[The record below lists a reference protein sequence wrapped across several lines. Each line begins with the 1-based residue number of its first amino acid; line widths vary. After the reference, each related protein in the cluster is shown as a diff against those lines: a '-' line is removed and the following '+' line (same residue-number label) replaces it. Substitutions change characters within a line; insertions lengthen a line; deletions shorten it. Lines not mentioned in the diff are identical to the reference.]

1 MSSRTRPTIGDVA
14 LLAGVS
20 RSAVSRTFTEGASA
34 SPKTAT
40 RVREAAIA
48 IGYRPNLVARSLSTR
63 RSHIVAIAI
72 SRLDNSF
79 HADLL
84 QGLGYGLNAIG
95 YRTMLFL
102 LDRRGDE
109 DPPIDEVLRHQ
120 VDAIILC
127 TARLSSS
134 FAAECR
140 RAGVPVLLLN
150 RLAEASGVAA
160 VTGDNMAGGQ
170 RVAAFL
176 AAGGHRRP
184 AFIAGSED
192 ASTSREREAGFAA
205 GLHAAGLPA
214 ALRGLGLFDPASAA
228 VATRA
233 LLARP
238 DPPDAIFCANDHMAF
253 AAIDVARR
261 EFGAEI
267 GRTLS
272 VVGFDGSRPATW
284 SGIDLTSFEQPPAAM
299 ADAGVAMLGRLLAND
314 PPAAPHVVIPG
325 ELAVRASARLPA
337 QGLVERDGR
346 TVWRPTPTPGEHR

>member
-1 MSSRTRPTIGDVA
+1 MSSPRLPTIGDVA
-14 LLAGVS
+14 ALAGVS

-34 SPKTAT
+34 SPATAR
-40 RVREAAIA
+40 RVREAAAA

-84 QGLGYGLNAIG
+84 QGLCEGLRAIG

-102 LDRRGDE
+102 LDRVGDE

-120 VDAIILC
+120 VDAIVLC
-127 TARLSSS
+127 TARLSSP
-134 FAAECR
+134 FAEECHR
-140 RAGVPVLLLN
+140 VGVPVLLLN
-150 RLAEASGVAA
+150 RLAEATGVAA
-160 VTGDNMAGGQ
+160 VTGDNVAGGA

-184 AFIAGSED
+184 AFIAGIED
-192 ASTSREREAGFAA
+192 ASTSRDREAGFAA

-214 ALRGLGLFDPASAA
+214 ALRGVGLFDPGSAA
-228 VATRA
+228 AATRT
-233 LLARP
+233 LLQGA
-238 DPPDAIFCANDHMAF
+238 DAPDAIFCANDHMAF
-253 AAIDVARR
+253 AAMDVAQR

-272 VVGFDGSRPATW
+272 VVGFDGSRPAAW
-284 SGIDLTSFEQPPAAM
+284 SGIGLTSFEQSASAM
-299 ADAGVAMLGRLLAND
+299 AVAGVGLLARLLAGE
-314 PPAAPHVVIPG
+314 AAATTHVVVGG
-325 ELAVRASARLPA
+325 ELAVRSSARRPEH
-337 QGLVERDGR
+337 GLAELDGR
-346 TVWRPTPTPGEHR
+346 TVWRP